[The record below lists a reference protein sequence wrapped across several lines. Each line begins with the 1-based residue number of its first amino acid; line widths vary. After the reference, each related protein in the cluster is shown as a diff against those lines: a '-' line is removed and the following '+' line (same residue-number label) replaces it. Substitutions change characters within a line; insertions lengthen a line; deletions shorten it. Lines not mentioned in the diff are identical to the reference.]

1 MITIAT
7 QCFPPIVGGIE
18 NMMFALATA
27 LQRAGRNVHVFADV
41 STRNDAEFDRVQPF
55 PVCRHGGLKP
65 LRRWRKAR
73 AITRQAASSGRNG
86 VLLTDSWK
94 SLELVD
100 RNHFSR
106 VVCLVH
112 GTEIPVQPSAA
123 KLRRLHNSFAKAD
136 YIIANSNYTAGR
148 VRPWLPEPDKLRVIL
163 PGIAAPVAADRADVE
178 VRKQLGGRHP
188 VLITLARLE
197 PRKGHLAVLQV
208 VSRLV
213 REFPDILY
221 IIAGEGSH
229 RTTIE
234 SAVNDAGLHAHVRF
248 LGQIQDPEK
257 SAWLKNSTLYIM
269 PGITTGQDVE
279 GFGLAYIDAA
289 LQGLPA
295 IASDSGGAPEAVLHQ
310 QTGLVCPSGNET
322 QLLQLTRELLQ
333 NRSLLEQLGLNA
345 KLRAEGFVWDK
356 KIIEYLSLLE

>member
-7 QCFPPIVGGIE
+7 QCFPPIIGGIE
-18 NMMFALATA
+18 NMMFALAMA
-27 LQRAGRNVHVFADV
+27 LQGADREVQVYADV
-41 STRNDAEFDRVQPF
+41 STSKDAEFDRAQSF
-55 PVCRHGGLKP
+55 PIRRYGGLKP
-65 LRRWRKAR
+65 LRRWIKAR
-73 AITRQAASSGRNG
+73 AITRQAASSGQNG

-94 SLELVD
+94 SLELVG
-100 RNHFSR
+100 RKHFRR

-136 YIIANSNYTAGR
+136 YIVANSNYTAGR

-163 PGIAAPVAADRADVE
+163 PGIAAPAGEERADAE
-178 VRKQLGGRHP
+178 VRKQLAGRNP

-208 VSRLV
+208 LSQLVS
-213 REFPDILY
+213 EFPDILY
-221 IIAGEGSH
+221 IIAGEGTH
-229 RTTIE
+229 RNTIE
-234 SAVNDAGLHAHVRF
+234 SAVNAAGLQAHVRF
-248 LGQIQDPEK
+248 PGRILDPEK

-295 IASDSGGAPEAVLHQ
+295 IASDSGGAPEAVLDR
-310 QTGLVCPSGNET
+310 QTGLVCPAGDET
-322 QLLQLTRELLQ
+322 QLLQLTRELLH
-333 NRSLLEQLGLNA
+333 NRSLLDQLGMNA
-345 KLRAEGFVWDK
+345 KLRAEGFLWDK
-356 KIIEYLSLLE
+356 KISEYLSLLE